1 MKVLYTILFFTDTL
15 VLIILAYLFFQ
26 FMDTGGSPLTLVV
39 LFIAIVICIFMLV
52 YFLLRYIKIPSSENH
67 QEF

>member
-26 FMDTGGSPLTLVV
+26 FMDTGGSPATLVV

-52 YFLLRYIKIPSSENH
+52 YFLLQYIKIPSSENRR
-67 QEF
+67 EF